1 MRAACWCGQRKLP
14 IGAGAKRFSSRHWLG
29 CPVLYERDPDAI
41 MGSFAAD
48 QVIGPD
54 EVFREAVS
62 EAIATARTDK
72 IVTIGI
78 KPTYPSTG
86 FGYIRQGEKLNI
98 TDAPSAYKVDKFV
111 EKPASEVAQ
120 RYV

>member
-1 MRAACWCGQRKLP
+1 
-14 IGAGAKRFSSRHWLG
+14 
-29 CPVLYERDPDAI
+29 
-41 MGSFAAD
+41 
-48 QVIGPD
+48 
-54 EVFREAVS
+54 
-62 EAIATARTDK
+62 DK

-120 RYV
+120 RYVASGKHFWNAGMFVAPVKLLWAHLQEHEPQRFYLGRRWRFRCNCPAQPCY